1 MVEVFHSDLD
11 IIDNLIAAAE
21 EDPGAAIQAAAKPNW
36 MRQPPQR
43 NLQQDEQDWLDR
55 FKDIRDSY
63 KKSIGELADNY
74 AQPLQTVD
82 LQLENLTRM
91 NRGLSV
97 LMRQMMAR
105 YRDLKREAGVIDFSD
120 MEQLTSQL
128 LDIPEVRKLVRERFD
143 HIFVDEFQDVS

>member
-1 MVEVFHSDLD
+1 
-11 IIDNLIAAAE
+11 
-21 EDPGAAIQAAAKPNW
+21 
-36 MRQPPQR
+36 
-43 NLQQDEQDWLDR
+43 
-55 FKDIRDSY
+55 
-63 KKSIGELADNY
+63 
-74 AQPLQTVD
+74 
-82 LQLENLTRM
+82 M

-105 YRDLKREAGVIDFSD
+105 YRDLKREAGVIDFND